1 MSVECP
7 RCGTALPEVSGR
19 GRRRLW
25 CSDGCRKDAHYERRA
40 AERAGKA
47 VRVVEVRRAVP
58 EPAKNPAVVAQVL
71 DELAG
76 QLRDGQKWPQPVVQ
90 AARRFDN
97 AWKER
102 QEAEDAELV
111 AALTP
116 PAEAA
121 ERRKAR
127 ERMRRL
133 RAKRRAEQAGPD
145 AEPTEEEQ
153 IAWWMQVAEQDI
165 AADVAAQQ
173 ALFEVEGQDQEPRSS
188 NPAAPGPNRAE
199 RRRAEKRG
207 RRRRG

>member
-1 MSVECP
+1 M
-7 RCGTALPEVSGR
+7 
-19 GRRRLW
+19 
-25 CSDGCRKDAHYERRA
+25 
-40 AERAGKA
+40 
-47 VRVVEVRRAVP
+47 VEVRRRVP
-58 EPAKNPAVVAQVL
+58 AAEGIAKNPAAVAQML
-71 DELAG
+71 NELAD
-76 QLRDGQKWPQPVVQ
+76 QLDDGQKWPQPVVQ

-145 AEPTEEEQ
+145 DEPTEEEQ
-153 IAWWMQVAEQDI
+153 IAWWMQVAAQDI

-173 ALFEVEGQDQEPRSS
+173 ALFDVKGQDQEPRAS

-199 RRRAEKRG
+199 RRRAEKR
-207 RRRRG
+207 RRRG